1 MSNTVKIKN
10 KKKKSELKINYK
22 LWAIVF
28 AIFVAIIVGLSVWAS
43 FHWGV
48 GMGTIGV
55 EPVEPEVADLGATD
69 MASGFSTDDMM
80 TLTPEQLQM
89 LQQQQAAQE
98 GAGAVE
104 DALTD
109 AVEDTEEGA
118 PEEAADDAAET
129 DQADGKDAGEKE

>member
-10 KKKKSELKINYK
+10 KKKKKELKINYK

-28 AIFVAIIVGLSVWAS
+28 AIFVAIIVGLAVWAS

-55 EPVEPEVADLGATD
+55 EPVDPQEASVSATD
-69 MASGFSTDDMM
+69 AASEFSTEDVI
-80 TLTPEQLQM
+80 TLTPEQLQQ

-104 DALTD
+104 DALSD
-109 AVEDTEEGA
+109 SV
-118 PEEAADDAAET
+118 EEAAGTEAAEGE
-129 DQADGKDAGEKE
+129 QKAEGEEKADGK

>member
-1 MSNTVKIKN
+1 M
-10 KKKKSELKINYK
+10 KINYK

-28 AIFVAIIVGLSVWAS
+28 AIFVAIIVGLAVWAS

-55 EPVEPEVADLGATD
+55 EPVDPQEASVSATD
-69 MASGFSTDDMM
+69 AASEFSTEDVI
-80 TLTPEQLQM
+80 TLTPEQLQQ

-104 DALTD
+104 DALSD
-109 AVEDTEEGA
+109 SV
-118 PEEAADDAAET
+118 EEAAGTEAAEGE
-129 DQADGKDAGEKE
+129 QKAEGEEKADGK

>member
-22 LWAIVF
+22 RWAIVF

-69 MASGFSTDDMM
+69 MASGFSTDGMM

-104 DALTD
+104 DALTGT
-109 AVEDTEEGA
+109 VEDADNGA
-118 PEEAADDAAET
+118 AEEAADDAAE
-129 DQADGKDAGEKE
+129 DGQADGKDAGEKQ

>member
-10 KKKKSELKINYK
+10 KKKKKELKINYK

-48 GMGTIGV
+48 GLGTIGV
-55 EPVEPEVADLGATD
+55 EPVDPQEASVSATD
-69 MASGFSTDDMM
+69 AASEFSTEDVI
-80 TLTPEQLQM
+80 TLTPEQLQQ

-104 DALTD
+104 DALSD
-109 AVEDTEEGA
+109 SV
-118 PEEAADDAAET
+118 EEAAGTEAAEGE
-129 DQADGKDAGEKE
+129 QKAEGEEKADGK